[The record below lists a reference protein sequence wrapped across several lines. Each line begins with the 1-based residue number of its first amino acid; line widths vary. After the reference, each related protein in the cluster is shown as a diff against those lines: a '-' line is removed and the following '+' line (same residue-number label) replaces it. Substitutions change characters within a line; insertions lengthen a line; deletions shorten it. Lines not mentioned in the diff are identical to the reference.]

1 MHNFDFSVEVQP
13 ILEYLFEYS
22 HVEELL
28 ELLVAVVD
36 AELLKA
42 VGLEIF

>member
-1 MHNFDFSVEVQP
+1 MEYL
-13 ILEYLFEYS
+13 LEYS
-22 HVEELL
+22 QVEELL

-42 VGLEIF
+42 VGLEVL